1 MNVKKLL
8 SAILAML
15 VIVTSTSVTA
25 KAGTLAES
33 KLTTTAKKTAAKKTA
48 KEAKSIEDELNKG
61 LKISAKFDGF
71 KVVTTIVKKTKKIYR
86 SGTYTYAIY
95 DKKGKKVESGK
106 NERTIINDKFT
117 EIIWLKEDTVKKLK
131 ANGFGKIKI
140 TFTEIEKSKKAYIN
154 GTKNIQVTD
163 FEEIPD
169 NEGAII
175 GYKVTN
181 NNKKKTIIET
191 RYLHTT
197 TSGKTYVIDGVV
209 TELAPKEVAE
219 FSAYIQGNGEG
230 IAKVVIKVNAI
241 TEK

>member
-15 VIVTSTSVTA
+15 VIVTSTPVTA

-48 KEAKSIEDELNKG
+48 KAAKSIEDELNKG

-71 KVVTTIVKKTKKIYR
+71 KVVTTIVNKTKKIYR
-86 SGTYTYAIY
+86 SGTYTYTIY

-106 NERTIINDKFT
+106 NERTIINDKFI
-117 EIIWLKEDTVKKLK
+117 EIIWPKETTVKKLK
-131 ANGFGKIKI
+131 KNGFGKVKI
-140 TFTEIEKSKKAYIN
+140 TFTEIEKLKTTYIN
-154 GTKNIQVTD
+154 GTKNVKITD

-169 NEGAII
+169 AEGAII
-175 GYKVTN
+175 GYKVIN
-181 NNKKKTIIET
+181 NNKKKTTIEIN
-191 RYLHTT
+191 YLHTT
-197 TSGKTYVIDGVV
+197 DSGKTYVLDGGT

-219 FSAYIQGNGEG
+219 LSTYVQSKGEG
-230 IAKVVIKVNAI
+230 IAKIVIKVNAI
-241 TEK
+241 VEK

>member
-15 VIVTSTSVTA
+15 VIVTSTPVTA

-48 KEAKSIEDELNKG
+48 KAAKSIEDELNKG
-61 LKISAKFDGF
+61 LKISAKFDGY
-71 KVVTTIVKKTKKIYR
+71 KVVTTIVNKTKKIYK
-86 SGTYTYAIY
+86 SGTYTYTIY

-117 EIIWLKEDTVKKLK
+117 EIIWPKENTVKKLK
-131 ANGFGKIKI
+131 KNGFGKIKI
-140 TFTEIEKSKKAYIN
+140 TFTEIEKSKKTYIN
-154 GTKNIQVTD
+154 GTKNVQVTD

-169 NEGAII
+169 DEGAII
-175 GYKVTN
+175 GYKIIN

-219 FSAYIQGNGEG
+219 LSAYVQGNGEG
-230 IAKVVIKVNAI
+230 IAKIVIKVNAI
-241 TEK
+241 VEK